1 MLNSGSDAMALG
13 VGRIS
18 GETVLTI
25 KPGAV
30 LYGSV
35 SEITQRYEDLKEEVR
50 NSANLVTSIGLA
62 KGMEVV
68 GNTKTVQKIKQ
79 GVSNTVGKILPSNSA
94 KSQLQSLGI
103 KVEEKRIGVQVDG
116 TTIRGLEIDDAL
128 GNNLGRT
135 FKTFD
140 NFDETTKTATSVKSI
155 DMDSKTYLSG
165 SRLSSKLNKDLKAIE
180 NFTEYSL
187 KGTNLSRND
196 IEERVLKIVINN
208 KPLNTSQM
216 ENLKKVVT
224 HATEEGIRVEAVIL
238 K

>member
-68 GNTKTVQKIKQ
+68 GNTKQY
-79 GVSNTVGKILPSNSA
+79 
-94 KSQLQSLGI
+94 
-103 KVEEKRIGVQVDG
+103 KR
-116 TTIRGLEIDDAL
+116 
-128 GNNLGRT
+128 
-135 FKTFD
+135 
-140 NFDETTKTATSVKSI
+140 
-155 DMDSKTYLSG
+155 
-165 SRLSSKLNKDLKAIE
+165 
-180 NFTEYSL
+180 
-187 KGTNLSRND
+187 
-196 IEERVLKIVINN
+196 
-208 KPLNTSQM
+208 
-216 ENLKKVVT
+216 
-224 HATEEGIRVEAVIL
+224 
-238 K
+238 